1 MPRSF
6 SRNAVRP
13 SRAFTW
19 CQNSLGI
26 VSQPS
31 ISMRPQASSI
41 DCSLISRSSLSPC
54 LALLPAPLATG
65 ALILD
70 AEVAFL
76 DVFLFHQPRA
86 GVGHDAA
93 PDFEHIPEIGG
104 LQRQV
109 SV

>member
-31 ISMRPQASSI
+31 SSMRPQASSI
-41 DCSLISRSSLSPC
+41 VCSLISLSSLSPR

-70 AEVAFL
+70 AEIEFL
-76 DVFLFHQPRA
+76 DVFLFQQPRA
-86 GVGHDAA
+86 GVGHDDAY
-93 PDFEHIPEIGG
+93 E
-104 LQRQV
+104 LV
-109 SV
+109 LV